1 MLIRYYFDIH
11 DGSDLYP
18 DEEGMDLPNQIA
30 AGVEAAQSLAD
41 MAKDTLQFD
50 RRRAMALK
58 SGQVRVRFFGPHS
71 SLEVL
76 PRSPRWCGHLSH
88 P

>member
-1 MLIRYYFDIH
+1 MLIRYYFDIR

-50 RRRAMALK
+50 RRRAMAVEVRTG
-58 SGQVRVRFFGPHS
+58 SGPLFRAAFIFGSIAAKP
-71 SLEVL
+71 
-76 PRSPRWCGHLSH
+76 
-88 P
+88 

>member
-1 MLIRYYFDIH
+1 MLIRYYFDIR

-18 DEEGMDLPNQIA
+18 DEEGMDLPSQIA

-50 RRRAMALK
+50 RRRAMAVE
-58 SGQVRVRFFGPHS
+58 VRTGSDPLFQAAFIFGNSTAKP
-71 SLEVL
+71 
-76 PRSPRWCGHLSH
+76 
-88 P
+88 